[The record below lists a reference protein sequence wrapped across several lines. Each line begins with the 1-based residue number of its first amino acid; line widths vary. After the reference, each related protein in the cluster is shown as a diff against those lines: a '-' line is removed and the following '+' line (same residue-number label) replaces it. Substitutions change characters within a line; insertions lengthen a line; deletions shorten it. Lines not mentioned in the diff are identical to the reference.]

1 MNSRRPLSP
10 LAALP
15 DSPTLPLVSVIGVFE
30 ASLTPQGENQFDCE
44 LDAVGRIECE
54 LDAVGR
60 IETAIRIDHVATC
73 GWPYDSMCP
82 RCFPPLLL
90 IEGL

>member
-1 MNSRRPLSP
+1 M
-10 LAALP
+10 
-15 DSPTLPLVSVIGVFE
+15 TGVFE

-44 LDAVGRIECE
+44 LDAVGRIE
-54 LDAVGR
+54 A
-60 IETAIRIDHVATC
+60 AIRIDHVATC